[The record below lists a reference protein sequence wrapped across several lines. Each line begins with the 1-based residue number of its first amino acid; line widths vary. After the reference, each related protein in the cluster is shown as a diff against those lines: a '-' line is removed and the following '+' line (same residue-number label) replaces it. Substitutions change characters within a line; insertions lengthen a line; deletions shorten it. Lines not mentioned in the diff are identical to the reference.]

1 MNLPLRIA
9 RRYLFA
15 KKSTNAINIITGIA
29 MFGLSVG
36 TAALILVLSVFNGFE
51 DLITSMYSNFN
62 PDLKITPERGKTFTL
77 TEAQLE
83 QLQQVEGV
91 QYYSR
96 SLEEVAFFQYRDK
109 QDFGIIKGVDSAYAL
124 VTNIQAALTEGR
136 YRIDDPEISTALMG
150 LGMRNKLGVDVD
162 NLIMGLRVYMPKQ
175 KQTGPFEQPF
185 RSRTIQPTGTFVLQ
199 QEFDNQYV
207 ISSLEFTQGLMGK
220 RGEISALEM
229 RLKKGWRPEQVKDDI
244 RAVLGPDFEVK
255 DRYEQEEAFMKLMR
269 IEKWMSFAI
278 VSLMLLLVAF
288 NIIGALWMIVLEKKK
303 DLAILKSMG
312 ALDTTVR
319 NIFLYEGGLMSL
331 LGLLVGFGLALLL
344 VLLQKQF
351 NLISIPGSFVV
362 SAYPISLRLVDFVVV
377 AITVFGI
384 GMLASV
390 APALRAKRVSALIR
404 EE

>member
-1 MNLPLRIA
+1 
-9 RRYLFA
+9 
-15 KKSTNAINIITGIA
+15 
-29 MFGLSVG
+29 
-36 TAALILVLSVFNGFE
+36 
-51 DLITSMYSNFN
+51 
-62 PDLKITPERGKTFTL
+62 
-77 TEAQLE
+77 
-83 QLQQVEGV
+83 
-91 QYYSR
+91 
-96 SLEEVAFFQYRDK
+96 VAFFQDRDK
-109 QDFGIIKGVDSAYAL
+109 QDFGIIKGVDYAYAL

-384 GMLASV
+384 GMLASI
-390 APALRAKRVSALIR
+390 APALRANRVSALIR